1 MYQRSH
7 CDETAL
13 RDPVR
18 LSRVPE
24 KQQNDWRNEHHWD
37 LTVEQ
42 DLRGF
47 SSNVMP
53 NNICLSAVNPTFA
66 GSTLT
71 CSPLQFDAHA
81 GVFFPLPVFV
91 LVVCRQR
98 DVSFLNYL
106 CISCSLHRC
115 FLWVDLTCEPPT
127 LVFFF
132 VASYSTS
139 GTFRDAL
146 PPLFL
151 FFNELFHVSIILYF
165 TPTLLSKITYQ
176 RWTNVN
182 DNVSA
187 LIKPSCVVFLLKLTS
202 VAFFHVDLIQIC
214 LIICWICCI
223 RHTVIILCVRAH
235 ACLIVVRW
243 WSREHTQYYSTA
255 AGAAC
260 DQLSIAGCNC
270 AQADSSSGLLTRVT
284 VTLWPQ
290 MDRPPWCELTPR
302 LAVLLLNGR

>member
-1 MYQRSH
+1 MS
-7 CDETAL
+7 
-13 RDPVR
+13 
-18 LSRVPE
+18 
-24 KQQNDWRNEHHWD
+24 W
-37 LTVEQ
+37 
-42 DLRGF
+42 
-47 SSNVMP
+47 
-53 NNICLSAVNPTFA
+53 
-66 GSTLT
+66 
-71 CSPLQFDAHA
+71 
-81 GVFFPLPVFV
+81 
-91 LVVCRQR
+91 
-98 DVSFLNYL
+98 
-106 CISCSLHRC
+106 
-115 FLWVDLTCEPPT
+115 LTCEPPT

-223 RHTVIILCVRAH
+223 RHTVIIPCVRAH

-290 MDRPPWCELTPR
+290 MDRPPWCELWGWTHT
-302 LAVLLLNGR
+302 LARC